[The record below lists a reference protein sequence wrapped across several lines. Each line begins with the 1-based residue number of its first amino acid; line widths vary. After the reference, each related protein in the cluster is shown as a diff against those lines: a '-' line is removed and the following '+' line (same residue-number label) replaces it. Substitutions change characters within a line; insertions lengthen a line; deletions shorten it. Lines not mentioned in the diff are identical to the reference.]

1 MEKNEILDILINKQQ
16 SEMERVHRK
25 IEFNKIEPLGVCETE
40 RDREFCGRLYS
51 TQLEGLDKI
60 ISEYEGYKI
69 LDLSIDIEEDCV
81 RVYNY
86 DILFSKRIEVDND
99 VLREITRTHK
109 INDGN
114 NSTQFRRL

>member
-16 SEMERVHRK
+16 SEIERLHRK
-25 IEFNKIEPLGVCETE
+25 IEFNKTEPLDVDETE
-40 RDREFCGRLYS
+40 RDREFCGRVYS

-69 LDLSIDIEEDCV
+69 LDLSIEIEEDCV
-81 RVYNY
+81 RVFNY
-86 DILFSKRIEVDND
+86 DILFSKRIELSKD

-109 INDGN
+109 INEILDGN
-114 NSTQFRRL
+114 S